1 MVKRENTSLHIN
13 NYKFEYNFF
22 YQVIKLF
29 VFAENFDCIKY
40 IMKHNNSFDLN
51 TIVCIVSVFIF
62 VMYLHIFIICFG
74 PFDFLHVRVKII
86 K

>member
-29 VFAENFDCIKY
+29 VFAENFDRIKY
-40 IMKHNNSFDLN
+40 IMKHNNLLDLN
-51 TIVCIVSVFIF
+51 TIVCI
-62 VMYLHIFIICFG
+62 
-74 PFDFLHVRVKII
+74 
-86 K
+86 